1 MIPIDQLLA
10 RIRWDTEFGRARF
23 VIGYWDRVAREVR
36 RVDLKELGPDAV
48 NRAFLDLVDEDGVT
62 HEIPLHRVREVWR
75 DGLLVWQRTGMNQP
89 D

>member
-23 VIGYWDRVAREVR
+23 VIGYWDRVANEIRH
-36 RVDLKELGPDAV
+36 VDLKELGPDAV
-48 NRAFLDLVDEDGVT
+48 NRAFLDLVDEDGVSR
-62 HEIPLHRVREVWR
+62 EIPLHRVREVWR
-75 DGLLVWQRTGMNQP
+75 DGLLIWQRTGTSQA